1 MRIQGIQK
9 LEMSTD
15 VFIKLFM
22 CRSYCKNWQPLI
34 DCTDKNDIMSEY
46 QYRTQE
52 EREAMADKGDFTLF
66 KGGGYELQLRGHI
79 DALND
84 KIKTLQLNDWIDNRT
99 RALVTEFSVYNA
111 QVNKFGVVKIVAEQ
125 IGGGFLPYYRID
137 VISLTRQKNLK
148 GYILWFCEVAFILS
162 TLYYIVNS
170 LAILKELGAKEFF
183 QQAWNVADV
192 FTICLS
198 LVAIGLYVLKTWVV
212 LKLLKKI
219 SETRGNE
226 YLSIDDAK
234 SVNAQYELVVSIT
247 VFCSLLKLCKLLR

>member
-1 MRIQGIQK
+1 M
-9 LEMSTD
+9 T
-15 VFIKLFM
+15 
-22 CRSYCKNWQPLI
+22 
-34 DCTDKNDIMSEY
+34 EY
-46 QYRTQE
+46 EYRTQE
-52 EREAMADKGDFTLF
+52 ERESKAGKGDFTLF

-79 DALND
+79 DALNE

-111 QVNKFGVVKIVAEQ
+111 QVNLFGVVKIVAEQ

-137 VISLTRQKNLK
+137 VISLTRQKNVK

-170 LAILKELGAKEFF
+170 LAILKELGAREFF
-183 QQAWNVADV
+183 KQAWNVADV

-198 LVAIGLYVLKTWVV
+198 LIAIGLYILKNWVV

-226 YLSIDDAK
+226 YLSIDEAQ

>member
-1 MRIQGIQK
+1 MENVQ
-9 LEMSTD
+9 LTS
-15 VFIKLFM
+15 L
-22 CRSYCKNWQPLI
+22 CRSYCKNWKPLI

-52 EREAMADKGDFTLF
+52 EREAKADKGDFTLF

-226 YLSIDDAK
+226 YLSIDEAK